1 MDLADLEIF
10 VAVARRGNFAAV
22 AKERDLDP
30 SSVSRSIAKL
40 EGVLGLRLLQ
50 RTTRRV
56 TLTEAG
62 DIYLARI
69 EPMVEELV
77 GAQEAA
83 AGTSA
88 APRGTLPHR
97 LGHIRSDA
105 DCAAIGGA
113 ARVVLRS

>member
-30 SSVSRSIAKL
+30 SSVSRSMAKL
-40 EGVLGLRLLQ
+40 EAALGLRLLQ

-62 DIYLARI
+62 EIYNPIFRFMARFVFGYSGTI
-69 EPMVEELV
+69 EAYLKALHAKFGETAE
-77 GAQEAA
+77 G
-83 AGTSA
+83 
-88 APRGTLPHR
+88 
-97 LGHIRSDA
+97 D
-105 DCAAIGGA
+105 
-113 ARVVLRS
+113 